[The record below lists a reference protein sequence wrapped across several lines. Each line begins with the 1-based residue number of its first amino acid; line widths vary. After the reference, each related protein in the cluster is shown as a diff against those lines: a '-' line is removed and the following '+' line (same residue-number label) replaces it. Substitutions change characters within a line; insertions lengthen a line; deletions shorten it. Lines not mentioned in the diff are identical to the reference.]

1 MEENAGQ
8 INLAFEAT
16 SEDTTKKDA
25 KNHVPKH
32 AFVVAEEEE
41 KIKRS
46 GLLAFLGLCTLPD
59 FFQKK
64 FLKPS
69 WILVFLCWASTTQ
82 VSEK

>member
-1 MEENAGQ
+1 MEENVGQ

-16 SEDTTKKDA
+16 SEDTKKDA
-25 KNHVPKH
+25 KNHIPKH
-32 AFVVAEEEE
+32 AFVVAEEGEE
-41 KIKRS
+41 KVKRS

-59 FFQKK
+59 FFQKN